1 MLRQELGGFVIY
13 TTLIVIALTLW
24 NFRETF
30 DTEVKHVNSD
40 IDQQSYLV
48 LNLPD
53 RKIAAN
59 ELAKLRIKLE
69 DFIHHM
75 HFNKKHLHGGIERIK
90 SRFQAVLSESK
101 PDSKFTSYTVNKG
114 SKIYMCIRERDE
126 NNRLID
132 ENTLFFVALHE
143 LAHIMTVSIGH
154 TKEFWSNFRFLL
166 RHAVKDG
173 YYRYHPY
180 HHMPKKYCG
189 TYISDTPLK
198 L

>member
-1 MLRQELGGFVIY
+1 MQQITIYVTLVI
-13 TTLIVIALTLW
+13 IALTLY
-24 NFRETF
+24 NFRESL
-30 DTEVKHVNSD
+30 DTEVSHIQSN
-40 IDQQSYLV
+40 IDRKNYLV

-53 RKIAAN
+53 QNLAADK
-59 ELAKLRIKLE
+59 LAKLRIKLE
-69 DFIHHM
+69 DFIRHM
-75 HFNKKHLHGGIERIK
+75 HINKKHTHKGINRMK
-90 SRFQAVLSESK
+90 KRFKAVLSESK
-101 PDSKFTSYTVNKG
+101 PGSKFTSYTVNKG

-143 LAHIMTVSIGH
+143 LAHVMTVSIGH

-166 RHAVKDG
+166 RHAIKDG

-180 HHMPKKYCG
+180 HRKPKKYCG
-189 TYISDTPLK
+189 TFISDTPLK